1 MPELYNVQTVSGCI
15 TVKSNIER
23 LECRAT
29 SRTGEKDSKEELNLT
44 IKTLRKSVDN
54 LTDENQKLKVTAIA
68 MNTSANTNSLKGT
81 NKVLET
87 QNSTL
92 QVDIQ
97 HLAKSERLAQ
107 KISDNATKQHQED
120 KTRIQALEADIQ
132 TKDASILNGVE
143 ARATLLKK
151 CDSEAQLLEAQ
162 TNIER
167 LQEECSKM
175 LSKHQT
181 EVQDKQEGSS
191 SLLDLKDAELKNLQK
206 EIANLKPLQAAS
218 I

>member
-107 KISDNATKQHQED
+107 KISDNAT
-120 KTRIQALEADIQ
+120 
-132 TKDASILNGVE
+132 ASILNGVE

-191 SLLDLKDAELKNLQK
+191 SLLDLKDAELKIPRNSPGPGPALAAGQ
-206 EIANLKPLQAAS
+206 PLPVRTSDTLIGLALE
-218 I
+218 